1 MNSGTFLQTSTARR
15 NERREGWV
23 AAGDMKSD
31 PAGTRKERCPGMG
44 VIDSHTR
51 RMHIL
56 RL

>member
-1 MNSGTFLQTSTARR
+1 
-15 NERREGWV
+15 
-23 AAGDMKSD
+23 MKSD
-31 PAGTRKERCPGMG
+31 PAGTRKERWPGMG

>member
-1 MNSGTFLQTSTARR
+1 
-15 NERREGWV
+15 
-23 AAGDMKSD
+23 MKSD